1 MSGGIALG
9 VYGKHPAFGDFLSAG
24 LPDAVNAVVADW
36 LDSVLPEMKAL
47 LAERW
52 EQIYD
57 AAPAL
62 RFWIGGD
69 IAGAGSLAG
78 VMLFSRDKVGR
89 RFPLVVGAA
98 QTNLAPPVFDPDQ
111 AVYDRIQG
119 QVAALDPVTDAG
131 AAGMIETLH
140 LDLEPGALEEPS
152 FWAVR
157 PGAEISDLWAD
168 VSVADHLRAAAGR
181 SYWWAVGNTDGQ
193 SAVYACAG
201 FPPAQAL
208 CWLISDATKLPA
220 MAELVAELELE

>member
-1 MSGGIALG
+1 MAGGIALG

-24 LPDAVNAVVADW
+24 LPDAAQAAVEGW
-36 LDSVLPEMKAL
+36 LNTVLPEMKAH
-47 LAERW
+47 LAEGW
-52 EQIYD
+52 EAIYD
-57 AAPAL
+57 AAPTL

-69 IAGAGSLAG
+69 IAGSGSLAG
-78 VMLFSRDKVGR
+78 VMLASRDKVGR

-98 QTNLAPPVFDPDQ
+98 QSNLAPPVLDPDQ
-111 AVYDRIQG
+111 AVYDRIQD

-131 AAGMIETLH
+131 AAGMIATLH
-140 LDLEPGALEEPS
+140 LDLEPGAPEEPS

-181 SYWWAVGNTDGQ
+181 SYWWAVGNAEGQ

-201 FPPAQAL
+201 LPPAQAL
-208 CWLISDATKLPA
+208 CWLMSDATKLPA
-220 MAELVAELELE
+220 MVEPVAELELE